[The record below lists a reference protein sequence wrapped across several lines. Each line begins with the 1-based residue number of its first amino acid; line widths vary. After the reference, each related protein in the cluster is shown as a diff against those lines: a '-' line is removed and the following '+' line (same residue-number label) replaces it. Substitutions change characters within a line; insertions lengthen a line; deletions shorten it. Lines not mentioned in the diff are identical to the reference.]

1 MTYILLFLFDNIFH
15 MGCSTHSYMKNFLL
29 LYEKGSLK
37 GDVAMKLDD
46 VDKELLNELTKD
58 GRISYVELA
67 KKVGLS
73 RVAVKDRIESLKERG
88 IIEKFTV
95 VINSENAG
103 KQVSA
108 FFEVDVEPMQLIK
121 VAENLAA
128 NPNVASIY
136 QMTGPSTLHM
146 HVLVEDFK
154 MLESFINTELYSVEG
169 ITRVES
175 SVILRRFKSR
185 SGYKL

>member
-1 MTYILLFLFDNIFH
+1 
-15 MGCSTHSYMKNFLL
+15 
-29 LYEKGSLK
+29 
-37 GDVAMKLDD
+37 MKLDD
-46 VDKELLNELTKD
+46 IDKKLLNELAQD
-58 GRISYVELA
+58 GRISYVDLA

-73 RVAVKDRIESLKERG
+73 RVAVKDRIKSLQEKG
-88 IIEKFTV
+88 VIEKFTV

-103 KQVSA
+103 KKVSA
-108 FFEVDVEPMQLIK
+108 FFEVDVEPKQLIQ

-128 NPNVASIY
+128 NPSVASIY

-154 MLESFINTELYSVEG
+154 MLETFINNELYSVEG

-185 SGYKL
+185 NGYKL